1 MGKRAALAAA
11 FALALTCGPTAL
23 PLGQG
28 ESPSPSASASLAP
41 IASSDLITLRESDIR
56 QTTLVVRKVATGET
70 VRTLPD
76 GLLMPDGVTL
86 LTVDGGGASTLVKK
100 IDRRTG
106 ATTTS
111 RTIDG
116 SWQLYRGFPS
126 FMGASADGTHVA
138 LFGSSYN
145 FTDASGAWTARTT
158 FGILDLAT
166 GHIDPIELNGR
177 FAFQALSN
185 DGKLAYLSDYT
196 TEQARPRAYD
206 VAQRALVD
214 VQGDP
219 LPSVDFTQATYAGAF
234 ALALFTSTESVQL
247 RPDVFQ
253 VSAVA
258 RLARIDL
265 ASRTAR
271 TLRLPVERVPTGE
284 DVFAWFVV
292 PSRDAKSAY
301 VVNPVAGVIHEI
313 DIASLQIKRS
323 ATLSDKQSERGL
335 IDRLLAFVHPVA
347 NAKLGFFSGA
357 ALSPDGSALYVLGS
371 TGIWSIDVAAFKA
384 KMLTRDGM
392 YETLTVSPD
401 GRRLYVLSRET
412 GMVSAVDAKMGT
424 VLGSVKTT
432 NPVFGIVAV
441 DAG

>member
-23 PLGQG
+23 PRPQS
-28 ESPSPSASASLAP
+28 ESPSASFAP
-41 IASSDLITLRESDIR
+41 IASSDVITLRESDVR
-56 QTTLVVRKVATGET
+56 QTSLVVRKVGSGEL

-86 LTVDGGGASTLVKK
+86 LMVDGGGVSTVVKK

-106 ATTTS
+106 ATATA
-111 RTIDG
+111 RTIEG

-145 FTDASGAWTARTT
+145 YTDASGAWTARTT

-185 DGKLAYLSDYT
+185 DGLVAYLTDYT
-196 TEQARPRAYD
+196 SQPSRPRAYD
-206 VAQRALVD
+206 VAKRALVE
-214 VQGDP
+214 VQGDS
-219 LPSVDFTQATYAGAF
+219 LPTADFTQATYVGQF
-234 ALALFTSTESVQL
+234 ALELFTSTESVQV
-247 RPDVFQ
+247 RPDVIQ
-253 VSAVA
+253 VTPVA
-258 RLARIDL
+258 KLARIDL
-265 ASRTAR
+265 VSRTVR
-271 TLRLPVERVPTGE
+271 SLRLPVERVPTGE

-301 VVNPVAGVIHEI
+301 VVNPMAGVVHEV
-313 DIASLQIKRS
+313 DVTSLQIRRS
-323 ATLSDKQSERGL
+323 ASLSDKQSERSL
-335 IDRLLAFVHPVA
+335 LDRALALVHAVA
-347 NAKLGFFSGA
+347 DAKLGFFTGA

-371 TGIWSIDVAAFKA
+371 NGIWSIDIGAFKA
-384 KMLTRDGM
+384 KLLTRDGA
-392 YETLTVSPD
+392 YETLRVSPD
-401 GRRLYVLSRET
+401 GQRLYVLSRNT
-412 GMVSAVDAKMGT
+412 GIVSAVDAKTGT
-424 VLGSVKTT
+424 LLGSVKVG
-432 NPVFGIVAV
+432 NPVMDIVAV